1 MRVYRRVSSRSCQVF
16 VVLVRNVRS
25 ISCLVLLCQPEIY
38 HENYAWFLLF
48 PYQKIVRLYVSMQK
62 PLVMNVLDSLQNLQ
76 TDHYRC
82 LNRKRLSVLLEQRLQ
97 RIPQWFHHHY
107 VFLAFCE
114 VLVNLSQ
121 IKGTLRMPRSLAF
134 PSPSRSW
141 RILAS

>member
-38 HENYAWFLLF
+38 HENYARFLLF

-121 IKGTLRMPRSLAF
+121 IKGTFRMPRSLAL